1 MNERYKHLLNF
12 GANLITLG
20 FEGLCFGILWY
31 TRYSNIIFM
40 PFFRRGNWF
49 VIGLYCL
56 IIFFFTHNL
65 GGYNIAYRKVT
76 DIVLS
81 HILAILGSS
90 VFAYLEVS
98 MIARHYYNPWP
109 FFTMSILEIVFV
121 SLWTVLIRKLY
132 ARLYPP
138 RQLLVIYGYYSPDE
152 LIAKINS
159 RHDKY
164 NVCAAVSIDVG
175 YDELYRMINQYK
187 GIVLCDLPAEVRNV
201 LMKYCY
207 AHSVRTYV
215 TPKISDIL
223 FRGSEDIHLFD
234 VPLLLARNQG
244 LSIVD
249 TFFKRIF
256 DIVCA
261 VVLLIVFSP
270 VMLIIALCIKL
281 YDHGPVLYKQA
292 RLTKDGAEFMMYKFR
307 SMVVDSEKSGARLA
321 GKNDVR
327 ITPVGRII
335 RMIHVDELP
344 QLINILKGEMSMVGP
359 RPERP
364 EIARKYEEEIPEFS
378 FRLKVKAGLTGY
390 AQVFGKYNT
399 TPYDKLKHDLTY
411 IENYSF
417 WLDIKII
424 MLTFKVLF
432 IKETSEGI
440 DDDCI
445 TASRNNKN

>member
-12 GANLITLG
+12 SANLISLT
-20 FEGLCFGILWY
+20 FEGACFGILWY
-31 TRYSNIIFM
+31 TRYSDIIFM

-49 VIGLYCL
+49 VIALYCL
-56 IIFFFTHNL
+56 IVFFFTHNL

-81 HILAILGSS
+81 HILAIMGST

-98 MIARHYYNPWP
+98 MIARNYYNPWP
-109 FFTMSILEIVFV
+109 FMIMAGIDIVFISFWV
-121 SLWTVLIRKLY
+121 VIIRKLY
-132 ARLYPP
+132 TALYPP
-138 RQLLVIYGYYSPDE
+138 RQLLVVYGDYSPDE
-152 LIAKINS
+152 LISKINS

-164 NVCAAVSIDVG
+164 DICASVSYNIG
-175 YDELYRMINQYK
+175 YEELYKLISDYK

-207 AHSVRTYV
+207 AHSIRTYV
-215 TPKISDIL
+215 TPKLSDIL
-223 FRGSEDIHLFD
+223 FRGAEDIHLFD
-234 VPLLLARNQG
+234 APLYLSRNQG
-244 LSIVD
+244 LSVVD
-249 TFFKRIF
+249 NFFKRVF
-256 DIVCA
+256 DIICA
-261 VVLLIVFSP
+261 VVLMILFSP
-270 VMLIIALCIKL
+270 AMFIIAVCIKA
-281 YDHGPVLYKQA
+281 YDGGPFFYKQA
-292 RLTKDGAEFMMYKFR
+292 RLTKDGKVFMMYKFR
-307 SMVVDSEKSGARLA
+307 SMKTDSEKSGARLA
-321 GKNDVR
+321 AKNDNRV
-327 ITPVGRII
+327 TPIGKII
-335 RMIHVDELP
+335 RTIHVDELP
-344 QLINILKGEMSMVGP
+344 QLINIIKGDMSMVGP

-364 EIARKYEEEIPEFS
+364 EIAAKYEDEIPEFT

-432 IKETSEGI
+432 IKETTEGV
-440 DDDCI
+440 DEGNT
-445 TASRNNKN
+445 TASKK